1 MTAIEV
7 TQLAALIIFATNTF
21 LVAGLIAL
29 KTVNR
34 TRRTRGKQRKTR
46 YMELVSRHLA
56 YENCTDPITPK
67 MASDPVF
74 IDALIDVRNALA
86 GHEAEML
93 RGIVDRHGVTDR
105 QVARLR
111 SSFPLG
117 RRLRAAVVLAELG
130 DESALDALLEHLG
143 DREPEIRIQAA
154 RGLGRMRWT
163 PAIDAVVARFNI
175 ETPWVR
181 SRFADTLISFGADAT
196 WPLLA
201 YIRVNHP
208 FETAG
213 PVAAI
218 RTLGSIGDDQAVQPL
233 IEVLH
238 NAADAE
244 VKLAIIETLGTMAS
258 PSAGPVLRT
267 SAHSSDWRVR
277 AKAMTALGEIGDPLS
292 LDVLAGG
299 LTDPEWWVRRNAAAA
314 LVRVRGG
321 IDRLYDALAGDDRFA
336 ADASAEALADSGELS
351 AARRRMTDGEA
362 NEQDMALIGHMAGE
376 S

>member
-7 TQLAALIIFATNTF
+7 TQLAALIIFATNAL

-29 KTVNR
+29 KSVNR
-34 TRRTRGKQRKTR
+34 TRLTKGRQRKSL
-46 YMELVSRHLA
+46 YMELVSRHIA
-56 YENCTDPITPK
+56 YENCTDPITPQ
-67 MASDPVF
+67 MAADPMFV
-74 IDALIDVRNALA
+74 DALIDVRNALA
-86 GHEAEML
+86 GPESETL
-93 RGIVDRHGVTDR
+93 RGIVDRHGVTER

-130 DESALDALLEHLG
+130 DESAVDTLMEHLG

-181 SRFADTLISFGADAT
+181 SRFADTLINFGAAAT

-201 YIRVNHP
+201 YIRVNQP
-208 FETAG
+208 FESVG

-218 RTLGSIGDDQAVQPL
+218 RTLGSIGDDQVVQPL

-238 NAADAE
+238 NPGDAE
-244 VKLAIIETLGTMAS
+244 IELAVIETLGTLAN
-258 PSAGPVLRT
+258 PSAVPVLRT
-267 SAHSSDWRVR
+267 SARSSDWRVR
-277 AKAMTALGEIGDPLS
+277 AKTMTSLGEIGDPAS
-292 LDVLAGG
+292 LDVIAGG
-299 LTDPEWWVRRNAAAA
+299 LTDPEWWVRRNSAAA
-314 LVRVRGG
+314 LARVDGG
-321 IDRLYDALAGDDRFA
+321 IDRLYDAVGGTDQYA
-336 ADASAEALADSGELS
+336 ADAAAEALADVGELA
-351 AARRRMTDGEA
+351 AARRRLDDGQA
-362 NEQDMALIGHMAGE
+362 GEQDRVLIGHMAGE